1 MRFVAHVVGPL
12 AILLVAPA
20 SGMMDS
26 TPAEELARLKK
37 EVEAAWGE
45 LDSVQKPGATEA
57 EQKAAYDRYS
67 KQAAALA
74 RRALALAEA
83 HPDAPEALEALI
95 WILDQVKTADECDA
109 AYDLMARRHLD
120 KDSLLPIIRTAWNEA
135 PSTAHVEA
143 FLRAAVERSP
153 NLKVKSLSCFSLGRH
168 QQELAWFARVLNH
181 PIRGKRIEEQLGP
194 EKSHRLRSIKP
205 EALEREAEALFER
218 TIKEYADVRPMKDF
232 PPLGEQAEAAL
243 FQMRNLEIGCTIPEI
258 GGEDVDGKPMKLS
271 DYRGKVVV
279 ITFWGA
285 EWTCIATRAVSRC
298 AGHAQ
303 IASSFAV
310 RWVGFPSSAWARQIY
325 LLPERTLEPASDGAP
340 GTAVGAADFT
350 RRRVGDR
357 PGAAVHVFSS
367 FRLGKMQRSAGGPQ
381 MVENVD
387 RPRLVC
393 DELVQ
398 LG

>member
-1 MRFVAHVVGPL
+1 VAHVVGPL

-83 HPDAPEALEALI
+83 HPDAPEALGALI

-243 FQMRNLEIGCTIPEI
+243 FQMRNLEIGCTVPEI

-279 ITFWGA
+279 ITFW
-285 EWTCIATRAVSRC
+285 ATWCGPCMGLVPGEKALVERMKGRPFVLIGVNGDDDRAKAKTVSAKEGINWR
-298 AGHAQ
+298 
-303 IASSFAV
+303 SF
-310 RWVGFPSSAWARQIY
+310 WDGGRQ
-325 LLPERTLEPASDGAP
+325 E
-340 GTAVGAADFT
+340 GTAVKWGVSAWPTVYLIDAKGMIRDDSLVGHALDQAVETLVAEAESAAKK
-350 RRRVGDR
+350 
-357 PGAAVHVFSS
+357 P
-367 FRLGKMQRSAGGPQ
+367 
-381 MVENVD
+381 
-387 RPRLVC
+387 
-393 DELVQ
+393 
-398 LG
+398 

>member
-243 FQMRNLEIGCTIPEI
+243 FQMRNLEIGCTVPEI

-279 ITFWGA
+279 ITFW
-285 EWTCIATRAVSRC
+285 ATWCGPCMGLVPGEKALVERMKGRPFVLIGVNGDDDRAKAKTVSAKEGINWR
-298 AGHAQ
+298 
-303 IASSFAV
+303 SF
-310 RWVGFPSSAWARQIY
+310 WDGGRQ
-325 LLPERTLEPASDGAP
+325 E
-340 GTAVGAADFT
+340 GTAVKWGVSAWPTVYLIDAKGMIRDDSL
-350 RRRVGDR
+350 VGHALDQ
-357 PGAAVHVFSS
+357 AV
-367 FRLGKMQRSAGGPQ
+367 
-381 MVENVD
+381 EI
-387 RPRLVC
+387 LVA
-393 DELVQ
+393 EAE
-398 LG
+398 

>member
-37 EVEAAWGE
+37 EVEVAWGE

-243 FQMRNLEIGCTIPEI
+243 FQMRNLEIGCTVPEI
-258 GGEDVDGKPMKLS
+258 EGEDVDGKPMKLS

-279 ITFWGA
+279 ITFWATWCGPCMGLVPGEKA
-285 EWTCIATRAVSRC
+285 LVERMKGRPFVLIGVNGDDDRAKAKTVSAKEGINWRSFWDGGRQAGIAVKWGVSAWPTVYLIDAKGMIRDDSLV
-298 AGHAQ
+298 GHALDQ
-303 IASSFAV
+303 AV
-310 RWVGFPSSAWARQIY
+310 ETLVAEAESAAKK
-325 LLPERTLEPASDGAP
+325 P
-340 GTAVGAADFT
+340 
-350 RRRVGDR
+350 
-357 PGAAVHVFSS
+357 
-367 FRLGKMQRSAGGPQ
+367 
-381 MVENVD
+381 
-387 RPRLVC
+387 
-393 DELVQ
+393 
-398 LG
+398 

>member
-37 EVEAAWGE
+37 EVEVAWGE

-57 EQKAAYDRYS
+57 EQKATYDRYS

-279 ITFWGA
+279 ITFWATWCGPCMGQVPGEKA
-285 EWTCIATRAVSRC
+285 LVERMKGRPFVLIGVNGDDDRAKAKTVSAKEGINWRSFWDGGRQAGIAVKWGVSAWPTVYLIDAKGMIRDDSLV
-298 AGHAQ
+298 GHALDQ
-303 IASSFAV
+303 AV
-310 RWVGFPSSAWARQIY
+310 ETLVAEAESAAKK
-325 LLPERTLEPASDGAP
+325 P
-340 GTAVGAADFT
+340 
-350 RRRVGDR
+350 
-357 PGAAVHVFSS
+357 
-367 FRLGKMQRSAGGPQ
+367 
-381 MVENVD
+381 
-387 RPRLVC
+387 
-393 DELVQ
+393 
-398 LG
+398 